1 MKIILVVFVLI
12 FVGVIGFNM
21 IKGVMISRAIAG
33 MPESSSP
40 VTALEVQP
48 REWTPV
54 INTTGLVRP
63 NQGAMLSTQ
72 NAGAVS
78 QVLVQNGQ
86 NVKKGEVL
94 VELDSSVERANLQ
107 AAQAQLS
114 ALRQTYQRYVGLLN
128 SNAVSRQEMDNA
140 KAAYDAQVASIE
152 SLKAAIE
159 RRKIVAP
166 FDGKAGIVK
175 INVGQYVNV
184 GTEIVRVEDTSSMK
198 VDFALSQNDLD
209 KLHIGQRV
217 TATTDARLGETFSAR
232 ITAIEPAINS
242 STGLVDVQAT
252 FDPEDGHK
260 LLSGMFSRLRI
271 ALPTETN
278 QVVVPQVA
286 ISYNMYGEIA
296 YLLEPLSEEEKGKMS
311 GNEKLDRLYRAK
323 QITVFTKDR
332 QGVYAQLQGN
342 EVKVG
347 DKIITG
353 GQQGIGNGSLVEW
366 IKKDIVGAIEP
377 AHKTPL

>member
-21 IKGVMISRAIAG
+21 IKGVMISRAIAE
-33 MPESSSP
+33 MPEPSSP

-175 INVGQYVNV
+175 VNVGQYVNV

-271 ALPTETN
+271 ALLTETN

-342 EVKVG
+342 EVKAG

-366 IKKDIVGAIEP
+366 IKKDIVGAVEP

>member
-33 MPESSSP
+33 MPEPSSP

-175 INVGQYVNV
+175 VNVGQYVNV

-209 KLHIGQRV
+209 KLHIGQRI

-278 QVVVPQVA
+278 QVIVPQVA

-311 GNEKLDRLYRAK
+311 GNEKLDHLYRAK

-342 EVKVG
+342 EVKAG

-366 IKKDIVGAIEP
+366 IKKDIVGAVEP